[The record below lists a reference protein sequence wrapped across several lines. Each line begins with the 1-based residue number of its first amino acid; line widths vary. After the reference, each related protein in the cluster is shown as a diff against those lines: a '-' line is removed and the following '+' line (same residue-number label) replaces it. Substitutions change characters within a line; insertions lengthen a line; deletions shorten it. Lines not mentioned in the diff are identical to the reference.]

1 VFLDPAKHLLE
12 MRVFPGSALIVRKCF
27 GRISARAPAIVEASL
42 SIGRITS

>member
-1 VFLDPAKHLLE
+1 VFLDPAKHFLK
-12 MRVFPGSALIVRKCF
+12 MRAIPGSALIIRKCL